1 MSADNK
7 PQPTEDDLL
16 ANAIPI
22 EEIEDIEEAPPVTGK
37 PVLEAPKA
45 IDLDESDQL
54 EHREIRTFD
63 THKVTDVSDTWKR
76 RPKHDTNGATHS
88 RTFIAKL
95 RMDAIEHLDHQV
107 NEWLDQHPDFTVK
120 FSTVTT
126 GILSGKLREEAL
138 FMTVWV

>member
-1 MSADNK
+1 MAPDKKN
-7 PQPTEDDLL
+7 QPVDDDLL

-22 EEIEDIEEAPPVTGK
+22 EEIEEIEAVPATSKLEPEVPK
-37 PVLEAPKA
+37 P
-45 IDLDESDQL
+45 IDLDEAIQV

-63 THKVTDVSDTWKR
+63 THKMTDVSDTWKR
-76 RPKHDTNGATHS
+76 RPAPDTHGATHA
-88 RTFIAKL
+88 RTFVAKL
-95 RMDAIEHLDHQV
+95 RQDAIEHLDHQV
-107 NEWLDQHPDFTVK
+107 NEWLDQHPEFTVK

>member
-1 MSADNK
+1 MAPDKK
-7 PQPTEDDLL
+7 PTPSEDDLL

-22 EEIEDIEEAPPVTGK
+22 EEIEEVEEITLPGK
-37 PVLEAPKA
+37 PAEPEAPKA
-45 IDLDESDQL
+45 IEMDDNAQV

-76 RPKHDTNGATHS
+76 RPDPRSNGATHS
-88 RTFIAKL
+88 RTFVAKL
-95 RMDAIEHLDHQV
+95 RQDAIEHLDHQV
-107 NEWLDQHPDFTVK
+107 NEWLDQHPEFTVK

-126 GILSGKLREEAL
+126 GILSGKLREEAM